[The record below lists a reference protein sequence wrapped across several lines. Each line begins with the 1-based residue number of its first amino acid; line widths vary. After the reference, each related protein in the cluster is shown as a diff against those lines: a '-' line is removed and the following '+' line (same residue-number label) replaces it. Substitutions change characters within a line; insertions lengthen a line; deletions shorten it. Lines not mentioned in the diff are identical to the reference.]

1 MKNLKLLM
9 IAGLLTSAMLNSAF
23 ADGFKSKKQDNTIK
37 EKAISI
43 SFSQAMLQPGLVT
56 SMYQQ
61 LTGGFLG
68 GPGIQAYT
76 LNVYY
81 QKNLYRITGTYSQW
95 NWFFRID
102 KTLIPRENSG
112 ERNLD

>member
-1 MKNLKLLM
+1 MKNLKLLL

-23 ADGFKSKKQDNTIK
+23 ADGFKSKKQDNIVK

-43 SFSQAMLQPGLVT
+43 SFSQAMLQSGLVT
-56 SMYQQ
+56 AMYQQ

-68 GPGIQAYT
+68 GPGVQSYT

-102 KTLIPRENSG
+102 KTNIPNEETG
-112 ERNLD
+112 DRNLN